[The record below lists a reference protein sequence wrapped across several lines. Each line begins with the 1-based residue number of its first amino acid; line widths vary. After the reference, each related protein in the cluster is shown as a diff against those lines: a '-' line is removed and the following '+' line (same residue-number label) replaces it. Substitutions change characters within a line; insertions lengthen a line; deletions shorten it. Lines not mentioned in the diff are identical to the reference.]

1 METLRPLLMTYAYNI
16 CGSFDDA
23 GDIVQDAYLKYLQ
36 VEKEHIRDEKA
47 YLVRMVINLSIN
59 RKKQQ
64 QSERHTYFGEWL
76 PEPVATELADGNIRR
91 KEILSYS
98 LMILLEKLNPQ
109 QRAVFILKEAFN
121 YEHTEIAAVLD
132 ITAEHSRQLFSR
144 AKKQLAE
151 DENKKKKTS
160 PAASLHNYLE
170 MVHSG
175 DISRLE
181 SFLHDEVALYADGG
195 GKVTAIKHPMFGR
208 KPVLALLTAIHG
220 KYFTQAQTKAVTVNH
235 YPAIQ
240 FFDEG
245 TIIAC
250 VIFEMDDT
258 GLINNVFVIRNPDKL
273 KNL

>member
-1 METLRPLLMTYAYNI
+1 METLRPLLKTYAYNI
-16 CGSFDDA
+16 CGSLEDA

-36 VEKEHIRDEKA
+36 VDKEHIQDEKA

-59 RKKQQ
+59 RKKKQQ
-64 QSERHTYFGEWL
+64 AERAAYYGHWL

-98 LMILLEKLNPQ
+98 LMILLEKLTPQ

-132 ITAEHSRQLFSR
+132 ITTDYSRQLFSR

-151 DENKKKKTS
+151 DESKKKKTYA
-160 PAASLHNYLE
+160 AASLDNYLE
-170 MVHSG
+170 MLHSG

-181 SFLHDEVALYADGG
+181 SFLHDEVAIYADGG
-195 GKVTAIKHPMFGR
+195 GKATAIKHPLFGR
-208 KPVLALLTAIHG
+208 KPVLALLTAIHQ
-220 KYFTQAQTKAVTVNH
+220 KYYAAAQVIPVTVNH

-240 FFDEG
+240 IFEEG
-245 TIIAC
+245 TMASCII
-250 VIFEMDDT
+250 FDMDDT